1 MLFIV
6 VVVNVGFF
14 ITNRVIT
21 FQTAE
26 QCSINVQY
34 YAHCLYKI
42 MLLDYLNNFL
52 RNLPTTYLTLL

>member
-34 YAHCLYKI
+34 YVYNT
-42 MLLDYLNNFL
+42 M
-52 RNLPTTYLTLL
+52 PTAYTR